1 MSRPIHRME
10 KISDSR
16 PAFAALYDRSRD
28 AEAAYRGLAG
38 AMDGDLRETV
48 VTMAALHSARAEKMR
63 EIAGRAVNFDDDKR
77 LDGTI
82 AGWVGVQAAAAE
94 ATLTGALPAS
104 LKLLE
109 DRVVSAIDK
118 AIIEDHTDPTR
129 GILEDMKLELLA
141 QHETLG
147 FSAG

>member
-1 MSRPIHRME
+1 MSRPIHRTD

-38 AMDGDLRETV
+38 AMEGSLKAKVE
-48 VTMAALHSARAEKMR
+48 TMASFHSARAEKMR
-63 EIAGRAVNFDDDKR
+63 EIAGRVVNFDDDKR

-94 ATLTGALPAS
+94 AALTGKLPAS

-109 DRVVSAIDK
+109 DRVSSAIDK

-129 GILEDMKLELLA
+129 GMLEEMKLELLA
-141 QHETLG
+141 RHEELG
-147 FSAG
+147 FTKD